1 MTARSFTARAALFL
15 GATMLGGLAAV
26 PSAAEP
32 RPAPGHAERVEHRDP
47 STAPTRG
54 PANAL
59 VTIEVFFVP
68 GPNMPTGALRLLQ
81 QLQDRH
87 PARVRLVYRIMKS
100 GSTLLV
106 PSAALEAHAEGKFFE
121 LMDELNKQRAQLKKE
136 DLADLARK
144 VGIDPQ
150 RVILASQFEH
160 FRDVLDANQRRFE
173 RLHAGNTPSVLF
185 NARAPKVALGAI
197 TATDLERE
205 YLGAYDRAI
214 DKLDRGTPI
223 AALADAFDA
232 EAMSAAQPV
241 VMTTGSPD
249 DDVERSPLDHP
260 LASPPLRL
268 DGLPSFGKPG
278 VAAAIPIIVL
288 CRPNDAGCSNLLR
301 VVEPEMR
308 LYPDEVRIVWAP
320 WFDVSRDDATELSL
334 LGDAALCAEAIG
346 SNQGELT
353 TSPGWVW
360 VKEMY
365 TQSGRLHAKKIA
377 GDKLIDTVAAK
388 LDVDSRALS
397 ACRARI
403 AGTTLDWIATAR
415 HAGMPRANSA
425 VVIGG
430 RIYDGLTDQTLIQA
444 LVEAELAPG
453 VLGALPRWK
462 PGK

>member
-1 MTARSFTARAALFL
+1 MTGRALRIAAAGLAVCTAL
-15 GATMLGGLAAV
+15 GALGTAPAA
-26 PSAAEP
+26 
-32 RPAPGHAERVEHRDP
+32 PAGHIERIEHRDP
-47 STAPTRG
+47 VSAPSRG
-54 PANAL
+54 PASAL

-68 GPNMPTGALRLLQ
+68 GSSMPVGPLRLLE

-87 PARVRLVYRIMKS
+87 PARIRLIYRVLKS
-100 GSTLLV
+100 GSALLV
-106 PSAALEAHAEGKFFE
+106 PSAALEAYTEGKFFE
-121 LMDELNKQRAQLKKE
+121 LMDELNRQRAALKKE
-136 DLADLARK
+136 DLLELARK
-144 VGIDPQ
+144 VGVDPQ
-150 RVILASQFEH
+150 RVAFATQFEH
-160 FRDVLDANQRRFE
+160 FRDVLEANQRRFE

-185 NARAPKVALGAI
+185 NARSPKVGLGAI

-205 YLGAYDRAI
+205 YQGAYDRAL
-214 DKLDRGTPI
+214 DKIDRGTPVS
-223 AALADAFDA
+223 ALADVFDA

-241 VMTTGSPD
+241 VMTAGSPD

-260 LASPPLRL
+260 LARPPLRL
-268 DGLPSFGKPG
+268 EGLPSFGKPG
-278 VAAAIPIIVL
+278 IATAIPIVVL
-288 CRPNDAGCSNLLR
+288 CRPNDPACSNLLR

-308 LYPDEVRIVWAP
+308 LYPDDVRIVWAP
-320 WFDVSRDDATELSL
+320 WFDVSRDDTAELSL

-365 TQSGRLHAKKIA
+365 TQSGRSHGKRVPA
-377 GDKLIDTVAAK
+377 DKLIDIVAAK
-388 LDVDSRALS
+388 LDVDVRALS

-403 AGTTLDWIATAR
+403 ASMTLDWIATAR
-415 HAGMPRANSA
+415 HSGVPRANTA
-425 VVIGG
+425 IVIGG

-453 VLGALPRWK
+453 VLGALPRWQ